1 MKYQCLYTICF
12 LLFLGTFSCKKDYT
26 YESEIIPPPS
36 EPDFFVEGEIFY
48 QDDHSYLI
56 DFKGGEPVYD
66 YPNITWGSSSA
77 VREENGKKYIAS
89 AVLSDARAF
98 RVGNLSPINR
108 LNSSVGIYV
117 KISSDRP
124 ASEIDRKFTKEELEE
139 LLEIGREYDF
149 GTAPGEVEV
158 GYSERFRS
166 QEDQDLVPW
175 NYWRIEGTSAD
186 ADNENSAFRILEIEP
201 YEDNVSYLPARGFK
215 VRVAFNAVLQNRYWV
230 YSTLFLENV
239 EGVFFFEY
247 E

>member
-1 MKYQCLYTICF
+1 MKYQCLYILSF
-12 LLFLGTFSCKKDYT
+12 LLLISTFSCKKDYE
-26 YESEIIPPPS
+26 YESELIPPPS
-36 EPDFFVEGEIFY
+36 ESDFFVEGEIFY

-56 DFKGGEPVYD
+56 DFKGGESVNSFSD
-66 YPNITWGSSSA
+66 ATWGSTSM
-77 VREENGKKYIAS
+77 VREENDKKYIAS
-89 AVLSDARAF
+89 GILADASAF

-139 LLEIGREYDF
+139 LLKIGREYDF

-215 VRVAFNAVLQNRYWV
+215 VKVAFDAVLQNRYWI
-230 YSTLFLENV
+230 YSTFFLENV